1 MVTEEKS
8 EIKPNKKQ
16 QLCIDKIDG
25 KYLVLAG
32 PGTGKT
38 FTVVHRIS
46 AMLEKGINPEKIL
59 CLTFSEAAANEMRNK
74 IAKAFGKIDIGVN
87 IYTYHGFCNELIAE
101 HAEEFELSDNYRII
115 TQTISRQFIKEC
127 IDEYHPVG
135 YRNTKNDPYVYLKI
149 ISDKIQEIKRQRM
162 SKEDYFNN
170 LENHPDWNKIDLS
183 NLIKLLKK
191 SKKISKKQKKSGNS
205 MNDTKPKWKVNN
217 ISISTIWLD

>member
-170 LENHPDWNKIDLS
+170 LENHPDW
-183 NLIKLLKK
+183 IKLLKK
-191 SKKISKKQKKSGNS
+191 NKKISKKQKKSGNS

-217 ISISTIWLD
+217 ISISTI